1 LSNSSR
7 RRAPGTIERL
17 LVTAFLA
24 GSKDHSGR
32 LFFYRSDQTDLSDP
46 TDLFFLYIPEN
57 FQQSSYSMTQECR
70 CSEGSCGGTRYEEI
84 VLDTLLYSAR
94 LKESVARRDSDTI
107 VAMATQIT
115 DTFRDG
121 GKVLLCG
128 NGGSAA
134 DAQHLAAE
142 LTIRYRSSVQ
152 RPALPAIAL
161 STDTSALTAGGN
173 DLGFDEVFARL
184 VEAYGKKEDVLI
196 GLSTSGNSVNVLKAF
211 QAARLRG
218 MKTVALLGGDGGAI
232 RPYADLSVVV
242 PHSGSADRVQECHIA
257 VGHVIVELVEKMMGY
272 DQ

>member
-1 LSNSSR
+1 MACPGAHF
-7 RRAPGTIERL
+7 RAG
-17 LVTAFLA
+17 
-24 GSKDHSGR
+24 
-32 LFFYRSDQTDLSDP
+32 LFFDRSDRSDQSDP
-46 TDLFFLYIPEN
+46 SDRFFLYIAEI
-57 FQQSSYSMTQECR
+57 FHLSSDVMSRQCR

-107 VAMATQIT
+107 VAMAIQIA

-134 DAQHLAAE
+134 DAQHLSAE

-161 STDTSALTAGGN
+161 SSDTSALTAGGN

-184 VEAYGKKEDVLI
+184 VEAYGREGDVLI
-196 GLSTSGNSVNVLKAF
+196 GLSTSGNSVNVLRAF
-211 QAARLRG
+211 QTARQRG
-218 MKTVALLGGDGGAI
+218 MKTLALLGGDGGAI
-232 RPYADLSVVV
+232 REYADLSVIV
-242 PHSGSADRVQECHIA
+242 PHTGSADRVQECHIA
-257 VGHVIVELVEKMMGY
+257 VGHVIVELVEKMLGY
-272 DQ
+272 D

>member
-1 LSNSSR
+1 MASNC
-7 RRAPGTIERL
+7 
-17 LVTAFLA
+17 
-24 GSKDHSGR
+24 K
-32 LFFYRSDQTDLSDP
+32 
-46 TDLFFLYIPEN
+46 
-57 FQQSSYSMTQECR
+57 
-70 CSEGSCGGTRYEEI
+70 CSEGSVGGTRYEEV

-94 LKESVARRDSDTI
+94 LKESVARQNSDVI
-107 VAMATQIT
+107 VAMARMIA

-121 GKVLLCG
+121 GKLLLCG

-184 VEAYGKKEDVLI
+184 AEAYGRPGDLMF
-196 GLSTSGNSVNVLKAF
+196 GLSTSGNSPNVLKALEF
-211 QAARLRG
+211 ARNHG
-218 MKTVALLGGDGGAI
+218 MKTMALLGGDGGSI
-232 RPYADLSVVV
+232 RQYADLAVVV

-257 VGHVIVELVEKMMGY
+257 VGHVIIDLVEKMMGFC
-272 DQ
+272 